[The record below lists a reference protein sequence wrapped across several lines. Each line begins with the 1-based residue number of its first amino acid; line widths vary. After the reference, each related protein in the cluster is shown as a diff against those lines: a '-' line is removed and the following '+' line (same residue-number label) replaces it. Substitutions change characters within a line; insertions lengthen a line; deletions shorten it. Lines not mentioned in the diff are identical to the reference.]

1 MEWVLPTVA
10 LIVLAFAT
18 VSRRLEGTSITAPM
32 VFTGAGLVFG
42 AKAAGLVDP
51 SPGGAT
57 VKLLAS
63 ATLAVVLFGDAARID
78 LRALREEYRLP
89 ARLLGIGLP
98 LTIAAG
104 FGAAFLLFGSVG
116 WPEALVLAIVLAP
129 TDAALGQSVVTLPS
143 LPSLVRQGLNVESG
157 LNDGICVPLFGIAI
171 AVASTEAG
179 MTGAHR
185 AVVLVVEEIGYG
197 VLVGAGAGALAAG
210 VVVFAA
216 GRGLVEPLWL
226 QVVPVAASVL
236 AYTTAAAVGGSGFI
250 AAFVGG
256 LLFGAFRH
264 RVGGEV
270 GYLVEELGA
279 LLGAA
284 TFIVFGGVFLEPA
297 LGGITWTVAIYALLS
312 LTLVRMVPVAAAMLG
327 TSVRPPT
334 VAFLG
339 WFGPR
344 GLASIVF
351 AVLIV
356 EHSGELPHEGL
367 LLTTIYAT
375 VGLSVLLHGLSAAP
389 LARRYAAW
397 FAAHT
402 PADVET
408 ESAHEIRWRTHVTH
422 QLGRAAGDT
431 SP

>member
-1 MEWVLPTVA
+1 MEWMLPTIAVS
-10 LIVLAFAT
+10 VLAFAA

-32 VFTGAGLVFG
+32 VFTAVGLVCG
-42 AKAAGLVDP
+42 ANAAGLVDP
-51 SPGGAT
+51 SPHGAT

-104 FGAAFLLFGSVG
+104 FGAALVLFGSLE
-116 WPEALVLAIVLAP
+116 WPEALILAIVLAP

-157 LNDGICVPLFGIAI
+157 LNDGLCVPLFGIAI
-171 AVASTEAG
+171 AIASTEAG
-179 MTGAHR
+179 ITASHH

-197 VLVGAGAGALAAG
+197 VLVGAGTGALAAA
-210 VVVFAA
+210 VVVFAG

-226 QVVPVAASVL
+226 QVVPAAAAVL
-236 AYTTAAAVGGSGFI
+236 AYTAAAAVGGSGFI

-256 LLFGAFRH
+256 AIFGALRH

-270 GYLVEELGA
+270 GYMVEELGA

-284 TFIVFGGVFLEPA
+284 TFVVFGGGFLEPA
-297 LGGITWTVAIYALLS
+297 VGDVTWAVAGYAILS
-312 LTLVRMVPVAAAMLG
+312 LTLVRLLPVAIAMLG
-327 TSVRPPT
+327 TDARPQT
-334 VAFLG
+334 IAFLG

-356 EHSGELPHEGL
+356 ESSGTLPHESV

-375 VGLSVLLHGLSAAP
+375 VGLSVLLHGVSAAP
-389 LARRYAAW
+389 LARRYGKWYARRA
-397 FAAHT
+397 
-402 PADVET
+402 PSGVET
-408 ESAHEIRWRTHVTH
+408 ESAHGVRWRTHV
-422 QLGRAAGDT
+422 AGQ
-431 SP
+431 P